1 MEHRI
6 YVETHIDPSRL
17 RYVVQ
22 FLENFL
28 LKEAATISTPSMLVP
43 VITPI

>member
-28 LKEAATISTPSMLVP
+28 LKEAATIPRK
-43 VITPI
+43 VIKLKHS